1 MRALIPLLPS
11 EGLTPALVLAI
22 ASQPLLARGK
32 NERKTAPNSEYNSKR
47 DMESSERTNES
58 RRGGTNWN
66 EGMLGRGLQGNKPM
80 GNVKP
85 ERVTKPQKQN
95 RGVEERIRGR
105 TAWHSRYRLLAS
117 DALDSF

>member
-1 MRALIPLLPS
+1 MKAG
-11 EGLTPALVLAI
+11 EV
-22 ASQPLLARGK
+22 
-32 NERKTAPNSEYNSKR
+32 ERI
-47 DMESSERTNES
+47 
-58 RRGGTNWN
+58 
-66 EGMLGRGLQGNKPM
+66 GMKECWVEVFKVINQW